1 MLHKYRKTAT
11 IMAEQFDGSV
21 DMMREDDIKA
31 DPEGHYFGGFPLFTL
46 PTKEG
51 KMTIHEGEWIA
62 TGIDGEHWAIAP
74 DIFVKTYERY
84 D

>member
-21 DMMREDDIKA
+21 DMMREYDIKA
-31 DPEGHYFGGFPLFTL
+31 DPEGHYSGAFPLFTL